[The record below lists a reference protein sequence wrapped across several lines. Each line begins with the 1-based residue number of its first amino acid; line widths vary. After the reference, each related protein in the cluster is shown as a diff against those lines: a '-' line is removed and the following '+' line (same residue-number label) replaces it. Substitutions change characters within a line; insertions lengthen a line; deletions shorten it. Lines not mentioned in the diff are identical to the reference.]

1 MKSQISWSRVASSN
15 LAGSSNP
22 NRKVRVFPL
31 LQNGSDPVNQQ
42 NFRKGLL
49 DGLPIGLGYLSVSF
63 AFGIFAV
70 SSGLSAAEASF
81 VSMTCMTSAGQLAAV
96 PIMTG
101 GGSLIELVIAQVIIN
116 LRYSLMSIS
125 LSQKLGEDVTAAD
138 RFAIAFFN
146 TDEIFAVA
154 SSQPGQVSR
163 VYMYGLG
170 VLPWVGWA
178 GGTIA
183 GALAGN
189 ILPAMVTSALGVAIY
204 GMFIAIVVP
213 VARQE
218 RPVALCVLMAVALSC
233 AFEFLPMLRQIPG
246 GFTVILCAVAASAV
260 MAILAPVKEVEA

>member
-1 MKSQISWSRVASSN
+1 MNKS
-15 LAGSSNP
+15 L
-22 NRKVRVFPL
+22 
-31 LQNGSDPVNQQ
+31 
-42 NFRKGLL
+42 FRKGLL

-70 SSGLSAAEASF
+70 NSGLSAAEASLI
-81 VSMTCMTSAGQLAAV
+81 SMTCMTSAGQLAAV

-101 GGSLIELVIAQVIIN
+101 GGSILELIVSQIIIN

-154 SSQPGQVSR
+154 SSQMGQVSR
-163 VYMYGLG
+163 TYLYGLG

-189 ILPAMVTSALGVAIY
+189 ILPPLVTSALGVAIY
-204 GMFIAIVVP
+204 GMFIAIVIP

-218 RPVALCVLMAVALSC
+218 RPVALCVLIAVCLSC
-233 AFEFLPMLRQIPG
+233 SFEFLSALQRIPG
-246 GFTVILCAVAASAV
+246 GFTVILCAVIASAL
-260 MAILAPVKEVEA
+260 MALVAPVAEEVDA

>member
-1 MKSQISWSRVASSN
+1 M
-15 LAGSSNP
+15 
-22 NRKVRVFPL
+22 
-31 LQNGSDPVNQQ
+31 NQSP
-42 NFRKGLL
+42 FRRGLL

-70 SSGLSAAEASF
+70 NSGLTAAEASLI
-81 VSMTCMTSAGQLAAV
+81 SMTCMTSAGQLAAV

-101 GGSLIELVIAQVIIN
+101 GGSLLELIVSQIIIN

-125 LSQKLGEDVTAAD
+125 LSQKLGDDVTAAD

-163 VYMYGLG
+163 VYLYGLG

-189 ILPAMVTSALGVAIY
+189 ILPAIVTASLGVAIY
-204 GMFIAIVVP
+204 GMFIAIVLP

-218 RPVALCVLMAVALSC
+218 RPVALCVLIAVALSC
-233 AFEFLPMLRQIPG
+233 AFAWIPLLQRIPG
-246 GFTVILCAVAASAV
+246 GFTVILCAVTASAI
-260 MAILAPVKEVEA
+260 MAFLAPIPEEVAA

>member
-1 MKSQISWSRVASSN
+1 M
-15 LAGSSNP
+15 
-22 NRKVRVFPL
+22 NRSL
-31 LQNGSDPVNQQ
+31 
-42 NFRKGLL
+42 FRKGLL

-70 SSGLSAAEASF
+70 NSGLSAAEASLI
-81 VSMTCMTSAGQLAAV
+81 SMTCMTSAGQLAAV

-101 GGSLIELVIAQVIIN
+101 GGSVLELIVSQLVIN

-125 LSQKLGEDVTAAD
+125 LSQKLGPDVGTAD
-138 RFAIAFFN
+138 RFAVAFFN

-154 SSQPGQVSR
+154 SSQPGLVSR
-163 VYMYGLG
+163 RYLYGLG

-189 ILPAMVTSALGVAIY
+189 ILPAIVTDALGVAIY

-213 VARQE
+213 VAKSE
-218 RPVALCVLMAVALSC
+218 KSVACCVLLAVILSC
-233 AFEFLPMLRQIPG
+233 LFAAVPALRLIPG
-246 GFTVILCAVAASAV
+246 GFTVILCALAASAV
-260 MAILAPVKEVEA
+260 MALIAPVEVEVEA

>member
-1 MKSQISWSRVASSN
+1 MNKS
-15 LAGSSNP
+15 L
-22 NRKVRVFPL
+22 
-31 LQNGSDPVNQQ
+31 
-42 NFRKGLL
+42 FRKGLL

-70 SSGLSAAEASF
+70 NSGLSAAEASLI
-81 VSMTCMTSAGQLAAV
+81 SMTCMTSAGQLAAV

-101 GGSLIELVIAQVIIN
+101 GGSLLELIVSQIIIN

-154 SSQPGQVSR
+154 SSQTGQVSR
-163 VYMYGLG
+163 TYLYGLG

-189 ILPAMVTSALGVAIY
+189 ILPPLVTSALGVAIY

-218 RPVALCVLMAVALSC
+218 RPVALCVLIAVCLSC
-233 AFEFLPMLRQIPG
+233 AFEFLPALQRIPG
-246 GFTVILCAVAASAV
+246 GFTVILCAVIASAL
-260 MAILAPVKEVEA
+260 MALVAPVAEEVDA

>member
-1 MKSQISWSRVASSN
+1 MNKS
-15 LAGSSNP
+15 L
-22 NRKVRVFPL
+22 
-31 LQNGSDPVNQQ
+31 
-42 NFRKGLL
+42 FRKGLL

-70 SSGLSAAEASF
+70 NSGLSAAEASLI
-81 VSMTCMTSAGQLAAV
+81 SMTCMTSAGQLAAV

-101 GGSLIELVIAQVIIN
+101 GGSILELIVSQIIIN

-154 SSQPGQVSR
+154 SSQMGQVSR
-163 VYMYGLG
+163 TYLYGLG
-170 VLPWVGWA
+170 VLPWFGWA

-189 ILPAMVTSALGVAIY
+189 ILPPLVTSALGVAIY

-218 RPVALCVLMAVALSC
+218 RPVALCVLIAVCLSC
-233 AFEFLPMLRQIPG
+233 AFEFLPALQRIPG
-246 GFTVILCAVAASAV
+246 GFTVILCAVIASAL
-260 MAILAPVKEVEA
+260 MALVAPVAEEVDA